1 MVVRSLV
8 GEREEGMTRQ
18 TTDGFKGSET
28 AMKYYNGLH
37 QSVDLDSWEVMP
49 RESPREPVF

>member
-37 QSVDLDSWEVMP
+37 QSVDLDYWD
-49 RESPREPVF
+49 

>member
-28 AMKYYNGLH
+28 TMKDIIMG
-37 QSVDLDSWEVMP
+37 SI
-49 RESPREPVF
+49 SPLT